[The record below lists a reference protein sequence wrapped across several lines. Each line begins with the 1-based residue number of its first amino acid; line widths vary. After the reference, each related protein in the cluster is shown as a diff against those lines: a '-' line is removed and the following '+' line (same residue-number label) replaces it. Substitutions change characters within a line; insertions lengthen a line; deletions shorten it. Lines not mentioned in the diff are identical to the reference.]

1 MGWNISYIKQTSSLK
16 KNKLWMEFFPNQED
30 NDCLETN
37 TYFISN
43 VIKSNLHGV
52 EKYDIS
58 LNSTWIQKKL
68 IAINERQYSFIF

>member
-1 MGWNISYIKQTSSLK
+1 
-16 KNKLWMEFFPNQED
+16 MEFFPNQED